1 MTVRLIDELGYR
13 MALRVLGCLYFGILV
28 ISIIFARSRFRPAP
42 SNTGSKGLD
51 AFIDPSMLTWKFFLL
66 ALFCFLVPF
75 GYIAPFFLAPTYA
88 SNVIHANAS
97 TGSTL
102 VSIMS
107 GKVPYLLHIY
117 VC

>member
-1 MTVRLIDELGYR
+1 
-13 MALRVLGCLYFGILV
+13 MALRVLGCIYFGILV
-28 ISIIFARSRFRPAP
+28 IAIIFAKSRFRPAP

-51 AFIDPSMLTWKFFLL
+51 AFFDPSMLSWKFFLL

-88 SNVIHANAS
+88 SNVLLADAS

-107 GKVPYLLHIY
+107 GKTPYS
-117 VC
+117 